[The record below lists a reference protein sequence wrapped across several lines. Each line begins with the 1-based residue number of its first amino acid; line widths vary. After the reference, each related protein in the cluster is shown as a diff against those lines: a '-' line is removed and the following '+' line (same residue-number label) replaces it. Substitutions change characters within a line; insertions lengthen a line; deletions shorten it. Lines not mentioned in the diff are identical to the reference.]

1 MKKIFCYLFVFVAAL
16 CMCSCEKIID
26 RVEFPDYGKMYAE
39 HLKLVGKHL
48 HFDSQESFDEF
59 LGSLSEDGQLTKA
72 AGSGTGELPEGFVSV
87 VDRLLSAATKA
98 DPGTEVDRDEYLADR
113 AVMLLVEPKL
123 RYLMDTALVIG
134 VGPGTYKIT
143 DLGTYYVTGEMLEE
157 DLQAVV
163 DGSDRE
169 SLSALVKGERVE
181 LPGGVSFI
189 RSFAGEEAGEDCFD
203 VIEHDGGEATK
214 AGYGLSNNIHSGYG
228 LTSYRW
234 KGNSFLEFLLIKDVT
249 EYYYVD
255 SDRRVAVQL
264 YNNNF
269 GFVEAAG
276 LKTRVQVKKRFL
288 FVPYWAEENTSR
300 LMVNG
305 FNYLYSKHKN
315 YMNST
320 ELVAFQPSNFSGFSS
335 MSQSVFGA
343 GSVTWLYGRSS
354 SVPYIDGF
362 GSDYTLCVPR
372 LGMSGV
378 SVTGE
383 TRTMLEKLYDGAPSE
398 LLSALKAAASK
409 RGASTG
415 PALLF
420 IPLPSG
426 AAKFNN
432 DVTML
437 TGKYQSYGS
446 SALARLLSK
455 GGFSWSGGIP
465 CPIQFSVY
473 EIDAVDCFGAVNVN
487 GRWVGVR
494 FVFEEN

>member
-1 MKKIFCYLFVFVAAL
+1 MKKIRCFIFAFFAAL
-16 CMCSCEKIID
+16 GMCSCEKVID
-26 RVEFPDYGKMYAE
+26 RVEYPDYARMYLD

-59 LGSLSEDGQLTKA
+59 FGNLSDDGQLTKA
-72 AGSGTGELPEGFVSV
+72 AGAEMGLPEGFISV
-87 VDRLLSAATKA
+87 VDRLSGVGTKA
-98 DPGTEVDRDEYLADR
+98 DGGMDVDKDEYLADR
-113 AVMLLVEPKL
+113 AVQLLVDPKL
-123 RYLMDTALVIG
+123 RYVMDTALVIG

-143 DLGTYYVTGEMLEE
+143 DLGTYYVAGEMLEDE
-157 DLQAVV
+157 LQAVV
-163 DGSDRE
+163 DASDRE
-169 SLSALVKGERVE
+169 SLSALAKGNSVD
-181 LPGGVSFI
+181 LPGGVKFI
-189 RSFAGEEAGEDCFD
+189 RSFAGEEAGDECFD
-203 VIEHDGGEATK
+203 SVEHDGEETK
-214 AGYGLSNNIHSGYG
+214 AGYGMSNSIHSGYN
-228 LTSYRW
+228 LTTYHW
-234 KGNSFLEFLLIKDVT
+234 KGNAILEFLLIKDVT

-288 FVPYWAEENTSR
+288 FIPYWAEESVSR
-300 LMVNG
+300 QMVNG
-305 FNYLYSKHKN
+305 FDYLYSKHKN

-335 MSQSVFGA
+335 MSQSVYGA

-362 GSDYTLCVPR
+362 GGDYTLCLPK

-378 SVTGE
+378 SVTSE
-383 TRTMLEKLYDGAPSE
+383 TRTMLDKLYDAEPVE
-398 LLSALKAAASK
+398 LLSVLKAAASR
-409 RGASTG
+409 RGSSTT

-420 IPLPSG
+420 IPKPAG

-473 EIDAVDCFGAVNVN
+473 DIYAVDCFGAVNVN